1 MHNKIFPFSIFFL
14 IVFLCSTLHADIQP
28 QLKNRVGIPPFQ
40 VLKEIIATNYT
51 IKIKADPSQGNN
63 SPYLTWLTDADP
75 RIYSNLITSS
85 KNIYEVRNLGNQ
97 LSSSLATI
105 DYGIRHLHTPLLLI
119 TGNSGSDAIRLFNNG
134 YDDLEQ
140 SIRLD
145 LDHLHIPL
153 ADAAINSVEKE
164 TKKDKEIRLVEAN
177 VDYQVALASKR
188 YSQRIKAGRLVV
200 VGSVLDLDN
209 HYGSGKNRLHII
221 NVNGE
226 KDGTKLKK
234 KSPVQAIGPGDAKNG
249 RTRKENHFLTTKTS
263 KFFEKCLNFFFVVY
277 FQNLLLH

>member
-1 MHNKIFPFSIFFL
+1 MQKKSLSIVAL
-14 IVFLCSTLHADIQP
+14 LLSIIWCSSSLADMRP

-51 IKIKADPSQGNN
+51 IKVKADPSQGNN
-63 SPYLTWLTDADP
+63 TAYLTWLTDADP
-75 RIYSNLITSS
+75 RIYSSLITSS

-97 LSSSLATI
+97 LSSSLATV

-119 TGNSGSDAIRLFNNG
+119 TGNSDSDAIRLFNEG
-134 YDDLEQ
+134 YDDLAQ

-145 LDHLHIPL
+145 LDHLHLPL
-153 ADAAINSVEKE
+153 ANEATVIVEKE
-164 TKKDKEIRLVEAN
+164 TKQDKEMRLVEAN

-200 VGSVLDLDN
+200 VGSVLDLHN
-209 HYGSGKNRLHII
+209 HYGSGKNRLRII

-226 KDGTKLKK
+226 KDKAKLKK
-234 KSPVQAIGPGDAKNG
+234 NRLFRPLTPEMLKMVG
-249 RTRKENHFLTTKTS
+249 R
-263 KFFEKCLNFFFVVY
+263 
-277 FQNLLLH
+277 

>member
-1 MHNKIFPFSIFFL
+1 MHNKIFLLFLFFL
-14 IVFLCSTLHADIQP
+14 SIICSIVQADMRP

-40 VLKEIIATNYT
+40 VLKEIIDTNYT
-51 IKIKADPSQGNN
+51 IKHKTGHSQGNN
-63 SPYLTWLTDADP
+63 SPYFTWLTDADP
-75 RIYSNLITSS
+75 RIYSRLITSS

-119 TGNSGSDAIRLFNNG
+119 TGNSDSDAIRLFNEG
-134 YDDLEQ
+134 YNNLEQ

-153 ADAAINSVEKE
+153 DDETADIVEKE
-164 TKKDKEIRLVEAN
+164 TKQDKEMRLVEAN

-209 HYGSGKNRLHII
+209 HYGSGKNTLRII

-226 KDGTKLKK
+226 KDRAKLKK
-234 KSPVQAIGPGDAKNG
+234 NRLFRQLPPEMLKMVG
-249 RTRKENHFLTTKTS
+249 R
-263 KFFEKCLNFFFVVY
+263 
-277 FQNLLLH
+277 